1 MNSMMRYRGE
11 PVEVRMRDGRVY
23 RGVIGGDPPPG
34 GFFLISGFQRRFLPF
49 VAVVFVFSFRLR
61 RRIF

>member
-1 MNSMMRYRGE
+1 MNRFMRYQGE

-23 RGVIGGDPPPG
+23 RGVIDRDPPPG
-34 GFFLISGFQRRFLPF
+34 GFFLRSTFGRRFVPF
-49 VAVVFVFSFRLR
+49 AAVVFVFSFRFR

>member
-1 MNSMMRYRGE
+1 MNRMMRFRGE
-11 PVEVRMRDGRVY
+11 PVMVRMRDGRVF

-34 GFFLISGFQRRFLPF
+34 GFFLVSGFGRRFVPF
-49 VAVVFVFSFRLR
+49 AAVIFVFSFRFR